1 MTESI
6 PYSFVKLNKTKTYE
20 ESVLPTCV
28 HVELLLSQC
37 SLQLLDG
44 GVGKLQVLLCTVQAL
59 RQLNKL
65 LYNNM

>member
-6 PYSFVKLNKTKTYE
+6 PYSFVKLKKNKKTNE
-20 ESVLPTCV
+20 ESIPPTCV

-37 SLQLLDG
+37 GLQLLDG

-59 RQLNKL
+59 G
-65 LYNNM
+65 